1 MDVLQRILDLR
12 LERGWSEYKLS
23 VESDIPQTTISS
35 WFRKQICPTVPSL
48 EKICKAYNITMSQFF
63 SEESEQVTLT
73 DEQAELIEH
82 FSKLDKKQQISLLDF
97 LKSL

>member
-48 EKICKAYNITMSQFF
+48 EKICKAYNITLSQFF
-63 SEESEQVTLT
+63 SEELEQVTLT

-82 FSKLDKKQQISLLDF
+82 FSKLGKEQQYKLLDF

>member
-48 EKICKAYNITMSQFF
+48 EKICKAYNITLSQFF